1 MRSGRVQPRSR
12 AQQRKSPSYFAHRRI
27 RIRCFRERDAA
38 ESLSEYS
45 AMNWITWMFL
55 AALAAETATRLW
67 LASRQIDAVI
77 AHRNRVPEAFQG
89 QIALADQQKAADYTL
104 ARVRLGRWAT
114 VVESLVKLAL
124 TFGGGLAAA
133 DALWRHSGLSEPWRG
148 VLVVAT
154 VLLLLQL
161 VGLPFSLW
169 RTFKIEARFGFHRVS
184 PRLYAVDLAKQWL
197 LTVLLGGP
205 LLLATLTLMER
216 AGTWGWGRGW

>member
-1 MRSGRVQPRSR
+1 MRSGRVQLGSR

-27 RIRCFRERDAA
+27 RLRCFREWEVP

-77 AHRNRVPEAFQG
+77 THRNRVPEAFQG

-114 VVESLVKLAL
+114 VVEAL
-124 TFGGGLAAA
+124 IKVGFTLGGGLAAM
-133 DALWRHSGLSEPWRG
+133 DAWMRHSALTEPWRG
-148 VLVVAT
+148 C
-154 VLLLLQL
+154 LLIL
-161 VGLPFSLW
+161 
-169 RTFKIEARFGFHRVS
+169 
-184 PRLYAVDLAKQWL
+184 
-197 LTVLLGGP
+197 
-205 LLLATLTLMER
+205 
-216 AGTWGWGRGW
+216 